1 MGINLKSL
9 AVSKPLE
16 LAELRGKKLAVDAHN
31 MLYQFLSSIRQPNGM
46 PLQNSEGIVTSHLR
60 GLLSRVSH
68 LNSEGIKLC
77 FVFDGVPHPL
87 KKRLLDERKERKKK
101 AQREWEEALIVGD
114 LEKARMKAQQTSILT
129 KEMINGTKEM
139 LDALGVPWIQA
150 LGEGEAQ
157 AATVVKEGT
166 LDAVASQDF
175 DSLLY
180 GAPVTIRNLT
190 LSGKRKLPNQQKWVN
205 VEMEEIVLKNVLLKN
220 EITQEQL
227 IDLAILMGTDYN
239 EGIHGIGPKKGLK
252 MIKKY
257 ENAEESLKKLDQ
269 KIDNLDKLRELFL
282 DVGKFSN
289 KNEKV
294 VWKEPKK
301 SKSIELLCE
310 KYEFSRSRVE
320 DALNKIS
327 GPNKGKAAQ
336 ATLSDF
342 S

>member
-1 MGINLKSL
+1 
-9 AVSKPLE
+9 
-16 LAELRGKKLAVDAHN
+16 
-31 MLYQFLSSIRQPNGM
+31 
-46 PLQNSEGIVTSHLR
+46 
-60 GLLSRVSH
+60 
-68 LNSEGIKLC
+68 
-77 FVFDGVPHPL
+77 
-87 KKRLLDERKERKKK
+87 
-101 AQREWEEALIVGD
+101 
-114 LEKARMKAQQTSILT
+114 
-129 KEMINGTKEM
+129 
-139 LDALGVPWIQA
+139 
-150 LGEGEAQ
+150 
-157 AATVVKEGT
+157 
-166 LDAVASQDF
+166 
-175 DSLLY
+175 
-180 GAPVTIRNLT
+180 
-190 LSGKRKLPNQQKWVN
+190 
-205 VEMEEIVLKNVLLKN
+205 MEEIVLKNVLLKN

-269 KIDNLDKLRELFL
+269 KIDNLDKLRQLFL

-289 KNEKV
+289 ENEKV